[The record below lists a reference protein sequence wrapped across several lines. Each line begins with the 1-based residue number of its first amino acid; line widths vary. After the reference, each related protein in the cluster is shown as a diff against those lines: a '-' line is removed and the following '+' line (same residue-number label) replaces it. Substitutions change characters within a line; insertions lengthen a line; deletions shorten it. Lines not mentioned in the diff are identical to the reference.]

1 MEALLALA
9 VAVLFATGFY
19 MMLRRS
25 LIKIILGLGLLG
37 NGANLLIFSAAGL
50 VRGAPPVIPTGAT
63 ELAASSADPLPQAL
77 ILTAIVITFGVQA
90 FALVLVYRSY
100 QEVGSDDPDD
110 MTLTDDPDAE
120 MRP

>member
-1 MEALLALA
+1 MDVLLALCI
-9 VAVLFATGFY
+9 AVLFATGLY

-25 LIKIILGLGLLG
+25 LIKIVIGLGLLS

-50 VRGAPPVIPTGAT
+50 VRGAPPIVPGGAT
-63 ELAASSADPLPQAL
+63 ELAASAADPLPQAL

-110 MTLTDDPDAE
+110 MVLTDDPDAE
-120 MRP
+120 MNP